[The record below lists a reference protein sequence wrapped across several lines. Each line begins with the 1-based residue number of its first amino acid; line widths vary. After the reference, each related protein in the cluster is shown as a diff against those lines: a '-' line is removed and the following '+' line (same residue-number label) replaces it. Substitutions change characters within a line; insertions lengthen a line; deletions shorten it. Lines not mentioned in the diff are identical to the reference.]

1 MGDFCRGLF
10 FFEEE
15 GGRGCGGRGRG
26 GSGRSKRAS
35 RDCFAERRD

>member
-10 FFEEE
+10 FEEE
-15 GGRGCGGRGRG
+15 GGRGRG